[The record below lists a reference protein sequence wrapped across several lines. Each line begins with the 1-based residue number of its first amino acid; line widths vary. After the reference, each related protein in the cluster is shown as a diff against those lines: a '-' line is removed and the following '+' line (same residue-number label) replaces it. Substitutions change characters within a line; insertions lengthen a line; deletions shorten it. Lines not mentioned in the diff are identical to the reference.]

1 MHQRVC
7 QKYQCHIPAPY
18 AAGTA
23 ILDLDTKILMSN
35 FQEFIDYVFS
45 FYGEGGLYP
54 LNVTKE
60 QIALATLKY
69 LDNCA
74 FYDQQDKP
82 WTSDYKVMKWG
93 DGDSLDRERVRDE
106 LIDMYQI
113 DWEACM
119 PVQKLSTVPRK
130 GDFFMP

>member
-1 MHQRVC
+1 M
-7 QKYQCHIPAPY
+7 
-18 AAGTA
+18 T
-23 ILDLDTKILMSN
+23 N

-113 DWEACM
+113 DWETYKTRDNQKTM
-119 PVQKLSTVPRK
+119 PL
-130 GDFFMP
+130 

>member
-1 MHQRVC
+1 M
-7 QKYQCHIPAPY
+7 
-18 AAGTA
+18 T
-23 ILDLDTKILMSN
+23 N

-82 WTSDYKVMKWG
+82 WTSDHKVMKWG

-130 GDFFMP
+130 GDFFMA

>member
-1 MHQRVC
+1 
-7 QKYQCHIPAPY
+7 
-18 AAGTA
+18 
-23 ILDLDTKILMSN
+23 MSN

-60 QIALATLKY
+60 QIALATCKY
-69 LDNCA
+69 LDNCNDPFA
-74 FYDQQDKP
+74 EVQM
-82 WTSDYKVMKWG
+82 TWG

-119 PVQKLSTVPRK
+119 PV
-130 GDFFMP
+130 

>member
-1 MHQRVC
+1 M
-7 QKYQCHIPAPY
+7 
-18 AAGTA
+18 
-23 ILDLDTKILMSN
+23 
-35 FQEFIDYVFS
+35 FS

-82 WTSDYKVMKWG
+82 WTSDHKVMKWG

-119 PVQKLSTVPRK
+119 PVYCPPQ
-130 GDFFMP
+130 GGFFYAIMRMYTEVL

>member
-1 MHQRVC
+1 M
-7 QKYQCHIPAPY
+7 
-18 AAGTA
+18 
-23 ILDLDTKILMSN
+23 DLDTKILMTN

-74 FYDQQDKP
+74 VDDGQD
-82 WTSDYKVMKWG
+82 WG

-106 LIDMYQI
+106 LIDMYQL

-119 PVQKLSTVPRK
+119 PV
-130 GDFFMP
+130 

>member
-1 MHQRVC
+1 M
-7 QKYQCHIPAPY
+7 
-18 AAGTA
+18 
-23 ILDLDTKILMSN
+23 
-35 FQEFIDYVFS
+35 FS
-45 FYGEGGLYP
+45 FWEGGLYP
-54 LNVTKE
+54 STLPSKS
-60 QIALATLKY
+60 LATLKY

-119 PVQKLSTVPRK
+119 PV
-130 GDFFMP
+130 

>member
-1 MHQRVC
+1 MN
-7 QKYQCHIPAPY
+7 
-18 AAGTA
+18 
-23 ILDLDTKILMSN
+23 LDTKILMTN

-106 LIDMYQI
+106 LIDMYQL
-113 DWEACM
+113 DWKACM
-119 PVQKLSTVPRK
+119 PV
-130 GDFFMP
+130 